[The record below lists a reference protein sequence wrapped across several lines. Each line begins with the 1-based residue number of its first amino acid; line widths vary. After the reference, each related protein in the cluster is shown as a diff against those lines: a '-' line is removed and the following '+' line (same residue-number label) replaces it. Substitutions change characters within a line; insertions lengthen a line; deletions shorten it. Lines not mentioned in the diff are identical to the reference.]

1 MALIVEDGTGLAD
14 AETYASLAD
23 ALTYLTRRQRHTDWA
38 AVSDELKEAYLVT
51 ATDWIDC
58 RFSYLNGVLVSTQ
71 ALGFPRTGGVGLPVA
86 VKNACIELA
95 DRARTVSLMPD
106 PTHDAGGRVL
116 RSAKKV
122 GPIAKETEYA
132 SGAIPL
138 PAFPAV
144 ERMLAPYRVAMTV
157 GRA

>member
-1 MALIVEDGTGLAD
+1 MALIVEDGTGLAG
-14 AETYASLAD
+14 AESYASVAEG
-23 ALTYLTRRQRHTDWA
+23 LTYLTRRQRHVDWA
-38 AVSDELKEAYLVT
+38 ALDEAVAEGYLVA

-58 RFSYLNGVLVSTQ
+58 RFSYLNDALVSTQ
-71 ALGFPRTGGVGLPVA
+71 ARVFPRTGGIGLPVA

-116 RSAKKV
+116 RSSKKV
-122 GPIAKETEYA
+122 GPISKEVEYT
-132 SGAIPL
+132 GGGVPL
-138 PAFPAV
+138 PAFPFV
-144 ERMLAPYRVAMTV
+144 ERMLAPYRARMTV